1 MIINHGIQQSKFED
15 MRNNLLE
22 SLIGFVVILI
32 AIIFFIYSYSM
43 MGNKNSSR
51 TYEITAVFNE
61 VSGLIS
67 GSDVRLSGIKIGS
80 VTNQTLNA
88 DTFDAVVSM
97 QINNDIKIPTD
108 SSAKISAEGLLGGN
122 YISIEPGGSDE
133 ILIDGDVIEFTQGSI
148 DLIGLLG
155 NAVFGS

>member
-1 MIINHGIQQSKFED
+1 

-22 SLIGFVVILI
+22 SLIGFVVIII

-61 VSGLIS
+61 VSGLMS
-67 GSDVRLSGIKIGS
+67 GSDVRLSGIKVGS
-80 VTNQTLNA
+80 VTTQTL
-88 DTFDAVVSM
+88 DGDSYEAVVSM

-133 ILIDGDVIEFTQGSI
+133 ILMDGDVIEFTQGSI

>member
-1 MIINHGIQQSKFED
+1 

-22 SLIGFVVILI
+22 SLIGFIVILV
-32 AIIFFIYSYSM
+32 AIIFLIYSYSM
-43 MGNKNSSR
+43 MGNKNPSK

-67 GSDVRLSGIKIGS
+67 GSDVRLSGIKVGS
-80 VTNQTLNA
+80 VSSQKL
-88 DTFDAVVSM
+88 DVETFEAVVSM
-97 QINNDIKIPTD
+97 QISNDIKIPTD

>member
-1 MIINHGIQQSKFED
+1 MK
-15 MRNNLLE
+15 NNLLE
-22 SLIGFVVILI
+22 SLIGFVVVLI
-32 AIIFFIYSYSM
+32 AIIFFFYSYSM
-43 MGNKNSSR
+43 MGNKNSSK

-61 VSGLIS
+61 VSGLMS

-80 VTNQTLNA
+80 VTSQTLNA

-133 ILIDGDVIEFTQGSI
+133 ILSDGDVIEFTQGSI

>member
-1 MIINHGIQQSKFED
+1 MK
-15 MRNNLLE
+15 NNLLE
-22 SLIGFVVILI
+22 SLIGFVVVLI

-43 MGNKNSSR
+43 MGNKNSSK

-61 VSGLIS
+61 VSGLMS

-80 VTNQTLNA
+80 VTSQTLNA

-133 ILIDGDVIEFTQGSI
+133 ILMDGDVIEFTQGSI

>member
-1 MIINHGIQQSKFED
+1 MK
-15 MRNNLLE
+15 NNLLE
-22 SLIGFVVILI
+22 SLIGFVVVLI

-43 MGNKNSSR
+43 MGNKNSSK

-61 VSGLIS
+61 VSGLMS

-133 ILIDGDVIEFTQGSI
+133 ILSDGDVIEFTQGSI

>member
-1 MIINHGIQQSKFED
+1 MK
-15 MRNNLLE
+15 NNLLE

-32 AIIFFIYSYSM
+32 AIIFFVYSYTM
-43 MGNKNSSR
+43 MGNKNSSK

-61 VSGLIS
+61 VSGLMS

-80 VTNQTLNA
+80 VTSQTLNA

-133 ILIDGDVIEFTQGSI
+133 ILSDGDVIEFTQGSI

>member
-1 MIINHGIQQSKFED
+1 

-22 SLIGFVVILI
+22 SLIGFIVILV
-32 AIIFFIYSYSM
+32 AIIFLIYSYSM
-43 MGNKNSSR
+43 MGNKNPSK

-67 GSDVRLSGIKIGS
+67 GSDVRLSGIKVGS
-80 VTNQTLNA
+80 VSSQTLDI
-88 DTFDAVVSM
+88 DTFEAVVSM
-97 QINNDIKIPTD
+97 QISNDIKIPTD
-108 SSAKISAEGLLGGN
+108 SSAKISSEGLLGGN

>member
-1 MIINHGIQQSKFED
+1 MK
-15 MRNNLLE
+15 NNLLE
-22 SLIGFVVILI
+22 SLIGFVVVLI

-43 MGNKNSSR
+43 MGNKNSSK

-61 VSGLIS
+61 VSGLMS

-80 VTNQTLNA
+80 VTSQTLNA
-88 DTFDAVVSM
+88 DTFDVVVSM

-133 ILIDGDVIEFTQGSI
+133 ILSDGDVIEFTQGSI

>member
-1 MIINHGIQQSKFED
+1 

-22 SLIGFVVILI
+22 SLIGFIVILV
-32 AIIFFIYSYSM
+32 AIIFLIYSYSM
-43 MGNKNSSR
+43 MGNKNPSK

-67 GSDVRLSGIKIGS
+67 GSDVRLSGIKVGS
-80 VTNQTLNA
+80 VSSQKL
-88 DTFDAVVSM
+88 DVETFEAVVSM
-97 QINNDIKIPTD
+97 QISNDIKIPTD
-108 SSAKISAEGLLGGN
+108 SSAKISSEGLLGGN

>member
-1 MIINHGIQQSKFED
+1 

-61 VSGLIS
+61 VSGLMS

-80 VTNQTLNA
+80 VTSQTLNA

-133 ILIDGDVIEFTQGSI
+133 ILSDGDVIEFTQGSI

>member
-1 MIINHGIQQSKFED
+1 MI
-15 MRNNLLE
+15 
-22 SLIGFVVILI
+22 
-32 AIIFFIYSYSM
+32 
-43 MGNKNSSR
+43 GNKSPSK

-67 GSDVRLSGIKIGS
+67 GSDVRLSGIKVGS
-80 VTNQTLNA
+80 VSSQTLDI
-88 DTFDAVVSM
+88 DTFEAVVSM
-97 QINNDIKIPTD
+97 QISNDIKIPTD
-108 SSAKISAEGLLGGN
+108 SSAKISSEGLLGGN

-133 ILIDGDVIEFTQGSI
+133 TLIDGDVIEFTQGSI

>member
-1 MIINHGIQQSKFED
+1 

-22 SLIGFVVILI
+22 SLIGFVVILV
-32 AIIFFIYSYSM
+32 AIIFLIYSYSM
-43 MGNKNSSR
+43 MGNKNPSK

-67 GSDVRLSGIKIGS
+67 GSDVRLSGIKVGS
-80 VTNQTLNA
+80 VSSQTLDI
-88 DTFDAVVSM
+88 DTFEAVVSM
-97 QINNDIKIPTD
+97 QISNDIKIPTD
-108 SSAKISAEGLLGGN
+108 SSAKISSEGLLGGN

-133 ILIDGDVIEFTQGSI
+133 TLIDGDVIEFTQGSI

>member
-1 MIINHGIQQSKFED
+1 MK
-15 MRNNLLE
+15 NNLLE

-43 MGNKNSSR
+43 MGNKNSSK

-61 VSGLIS
+61 VSGLMS

-80 VTNQTLNA
+80 VTSQTLNA

-133 ILIDGDVIEFTQGSI
+133 ILSDGDVIEFTQGSI

>member
-1 MIINHGIQQSKFED
+1 MK
-15 MRNNLLE
+15 NNLLE
-22 SLIGFVVILI
+22 SLIGFVVVLI

-43 MGNKNSSR
+43 MGNKNSSK
-51 TYEITAVFNE
+51 TYDITAVFNE
-61 VSGLIS
+61 VSGLMS

-80 VTNQTLNA
+80 VTSQTLNA

-133 ILIDGDVIEFTQGSI
+133 ILSDGDVIEFTQGSI

>member
-1 MIINHGIQQSKFED
+1 MK
-15 MRNNLLE
+15 NNLLE
-22 SLIGFVVILI
+22 SLIGFVVVLI

-43 MGNKNSSR
+43 MGNKNSSKA
-51 TYEITAVFNE
+51 YEITAVFNE
-61 VSGLIS
+61 VSGLMS

-80 VTNQTLNA
+80 VTSQTLNA

-133 ILIDGDVIEFTQGSI
+133 ILSDGDVIEFTQGSI

>member
-1 MIINHGIQQSKFED
+1 

-22 SLIGFVVILI
+22 SLIGFVVILV
-32 AIIFFIYSYSM
+32 AIIFFTYSYSM
-43 MGNKNSSR
+43 MGKKSPSK

-67 GSDVRLSGIKIGS
+67 GSDVRLSGIKVGS
-80 VTNQTLNA
+80 VSSQTLDI
-88 DTFDAVVSM
+88 DTFEAVVSM
-97 QINNDIKIPTD
+97 QISNDIKIPTD
-108 SSAKISAEGLLGGN
+108 SSAKISSEGLLGGN

>member
-1 MIINHGIQQSKFED
+1 
-15 MRNNLLE
+15 
-22 SLIGFVVILI
+22 
-32 AIIFFIYSYSM
+32 M
-43 MGNKNSSR
+43 MGNKNSSK
-51 TYEITAVFNE
+51 TYEVTAVFNE

-67 GSDVRLSGIKIGS
+67 GSDVRLSGIKVGS
-80 VTNQTLNA
+80 VSSQTLDIN
-88 DTFDAVVSM
+88 TFEAVVTM

-108 SSAKISAEGLLGGN
+108 SSAKISSEGLLGGN

>member
-1 MIINHGIQQSKFED
+1 

-22 SLIGFVVILI
+22 SLIGFVVILV
-32 AIIFFIYSYSM
+32 AIIFFTYSYSM
-43 MGNKNSSR
+43 MGNKSPSK

-67 GSDVRLSGIKIGS
+67 GSDVRLSGIKVGS
-80 VTNQTLNA
+80 VSSQTLDI
-88 DTFDAVVSM
+88 DTFEAVVSM
-97 QINNDIKIPTD
+97 QISNDIKIPTD
-108 SSAKISAEGLLGGN
+108 SSAKISSEGLLGGN

>member
-1 MIINHGIQQSKFED
+1 

-61 VSGLIS
+61 VSGLMS
-67 GSDVRLSGIKIGS
+67 GSDVRLSGIKVGS
-80 VTNQTLNA
+80 VTTQTL
-88 DTFDAVVSM
+88 DGDSYEAVVSM

-133 ILIDGDVIEFTQGSI
+133 ILMDGDVIEFTQGSI

>member
-1 MIINHGIQQSKFED
+1 

-22 SLIGFVVILI
+22 SLIGFIVILV
-32 AIIFFIYSYSM
+32 AIIFLIYSYSM
-43 MGNKNSSR
+43 MGNKNPSK

-67 GSDVRLSGIKIGS
+67 GSDVRLSGIKVGS
-80 VTNQTLNA
+80 VSSQTLDM
-88 DTFDAVVSM
+88 DTFEAVVSM
-97 QINNDIKIPTD
+97 QISNDIKIPTD
-108 SSAKISAEGLLGGN
+108 SSAKISSEGLLGGN

>member
-1 MIINHGIQQSKFED
+1 

-22 SLIGFVVILI
+22 SLIGFVVILV
-32 AIIFFIYSYSM
+32 AIIFFTYSYSM
-43 MGNKNSSR
+43 MGNKNPSK

-67 GSDVRLSGIKIGS
+67 GSDVRLSGIKVGS
-80 VTNQTLNA
+80 VSSQTLDI
-88 DTFDAVVSM
+88 DTFEAVVSM
-97 QINNDIKIPTD
+97 QISNDIKIPTD
-108 SSAKISAEGLLGGN
+108 SSARISSEGLLGGN

>member
-1 MIINHGIQQSKFED
+1 

-32 AIIFFIYSYSM
+32 AIIFFVYSYTM
-43 MGNKNSSR
+43 MGNKNSSK

-61 VSGLIS
+61 VSGLMS

-80 VTNQTLNA
+80 VTSQTLNA

-133 ILIDGDVIEFTQGSI
+133 ILSDGDVIEFTQGSI

>member
-1 MIINHGIQQSKFED
+1 

-22 SLIGFVVILI
+22 SLIGFVVILV

-43 MGNKNSSR
+43 MGNKSPSK
-51 TYEITAVFNE
+51 TYEITAVFSE

-67 GSDVRLSGIKIGS
+67 GSDVRLSGIKVGS
-80 VTNQTLNA
+80 VSSQKLDI
-88 DTFDAVVSM
+88 DTFEAVVSM
-97 QINNDIKIPTD
+97 QISNDIKIPTD
-108 SSAKISAEGLLGGN
+108 SSAKISSEGLLGGN

>member
-1 MIINHGIQQSKFED
+1 MK
-15 MRNNLLE
+15 NNLLE
-22 SLIGFVVILI
+22 SLIGFVVVLI

-61 VSGLIS
+61 VSGLMS

-80 VTNQTLNA
+80 VTSQTLNA

-133 ILIDGDVIEFTQGSI
+133 ILSDGDVIEFTQGSI

>member
-1 MIINHGIQQSKFED
+1 

-22 SLIGFVVILI
+22 SLIGFVVILV
-32 AIIFFIYSYSM
+32 AIIFLIYSYSI
-43 MGNKNSSR
+43 MGNKNPSK

-67 GSDVRLSGIKIGS
+67 GSDVRLSGIKVGS
-80 VTNQTLNA
+80 VSSQTLDI
-88 DTFDAVVSM
+88 DTFEAVVSM
-97 QINNDIKIPTD
+97 QISNDIKIPTD
-108 SSAKISAEGLLGGN
+108 SSAKISSEGLLGGN

>member
-1 MIINHGIQQSKFED
+1 MK
-15 MRNNLLE
+15 NNLLE
-22 SLIGFVVILI
+22 SLIGFVVVLI

-43 MGNKNSSR
+43 MGNKNSSK

-61 VSGLIS
+61 VSGLMS

-80 VTNQTLNA
+80 VTSQTLNA

-122 YISIEPGGSDE
+122 YISIEPGGSEE
-133 ILIDGDVIEFTQGSI
+133 ILSDGDVIEFTQGSI

>member
-1 MIINHGIQQSKFED
+1 

-22 SLIGFVVILI
+22 SLIGFVVVLI

-43 MGNKNSSR
+43 MGNKNSSK

-61 VSGLIS
+61 VSGLMS

-80 VTNQTLNA
+80 VTSQTLNA

-133 ILIDGDVIEFTQGSI
+133 ILSDGDVIEFTQGSI

>member
-1 MIINHGIQQSKFED
+1 MK
-15 MRNNLLE
+15 NNLLE
-22 SLIGFVVILI
+22 SLIGFVVVLI

-43 MGNKNSSR
+43 MGNKNSSK

-61 VSGLIS
+61 VSGLMS

-80 VTNQTLNA
+80 VTSQTLNA

-133 ILIDGDVIEFTQGSI
+133 ILSDGDVIEFTQGSI

>member
-1 MIINHGIQQSKFED
+1 MK
-15 MRNNLLE
+15 NNLLE
-22 SLIGFVVILI
+22 SLIGFVVVLI

-43 MGNKNSSR
+43 MGNKNSSK

-61 VSGLIS
+61 VSGLMS

-80 VTNQTLNA
+80 VTSQTLNA
-88 DTFDAVVSM
+88 DTFDAVVGM

-133 ILIDGDVIEFTQGSI
+133 ILSDGDVIEFTQGSI

>member
-1 MIINHGIQQSKFED
+1 MK
-15 MRNNLLE
+15 NNLLE
-22 SLIGFVVILI
+22 SLIGFVVVLI
-32 AIIFFIYSYSM
+32 AIIFFVYSYSM
-43 MGNKNSSR
+43 MGNKNSSKA
-51 TYEITAVFNE
+51 YEITAVFNE
-61 VSGLIS
+61 VSGLMS

-80 VTNQTLNA
+80 VTSQTLNA

-133 ILIDGDVIEFTQGSI
+133 ILSDGDVIEFTQGSI

>member
-1 MIINHGIQQSKFED
+1 

-22 SLIGFVVILI
+22 SLIGFVVILV
-32 AIIFFIYSYSM
+32 AIIFLIYSYSM
-43 MGNKNSSR
+43 MGNKNPSK

-67 GSDVRLSGIKIGS
+67 GSDVRLSGIKVGS
-80 VTNQTLNA
+80 VSSQTLDV
-88 DTFDAVVSM
+88 DTFEAVVSM
-97 QINNDIKIPTD
+97 QISNDIKIPTD
-108 SSAKISAEGLLGGN
+108 SSAKISSEGLLGGN

-133 ILIDGDVIEFTQGSI
+133 TLIDGDVIEFTQGSI

>member
-1 MIINHGIQQSKFED
+1 MK
-15 MRNNLLE
+15 NNLLE

-43 MGNKNSSR
+43 MGNKNSSKA
-51 TYEITAVFNE
+51 YEITAVFNE
-61 VSGLIS
+61 VSGLMS

-80 VTNQTLNA
+80 VTSQTLNA

-133 ILIDGDVIEFTQGSI
+133 ILSDGDVIEFTQGSI

>member
-1 MIINHGIQQSKFED
+1 

-61 VSGLIS
+61 VSGLMS
-67 GSDVRLSGIKIGS
+67 GSDVRLSGIKVGS
-80 VTNQTLNA
+80 VTTQTL
-88 DTFDAVVSM
+88 DGDSFEAVVSM

-133 ILIDGDVIEFTQGSI
+133 ILMDGDVIEFTQGSI

>member
-1 MIINHGIQQSKFED
+1 

-22 SLIGFVVILI
+22 SLIGFIVILV
-32 AIIFFIYSYSM
+32 AIIFLIYSYSM
-43 MGNKNSSR
+43 MGNKNPSK

-67 GSDVRLSGIKIGS
+67 GSDVRLSGIKVGS
-80 VTNQTLNA
+80 VSSQTLDV
-88 DTFDAVVSM
+88 DTFEAVVSM
-97 QINNDIKIPTD
+97 QISNDIKIPTD
-108 SSAKISAEGLLGGN
+108 SSAKISSEGLLGGN

>member
-1 MIINHGIQQSKFED
+1 MKND
-15 MRNNLLE
+15 LLE
-22 SLIGFVVILI
+22 SLIGFVVVLI

-43 MGNKNSSR
+43 MGNKNSSK

-61 VSGLIS
+61 VSGLMS

-80 VTNQTLNA
+80 VTSQTLNA

-133 ILIDGDVIEFTQGSI
+133 ILSDGDVIEFTQGSI